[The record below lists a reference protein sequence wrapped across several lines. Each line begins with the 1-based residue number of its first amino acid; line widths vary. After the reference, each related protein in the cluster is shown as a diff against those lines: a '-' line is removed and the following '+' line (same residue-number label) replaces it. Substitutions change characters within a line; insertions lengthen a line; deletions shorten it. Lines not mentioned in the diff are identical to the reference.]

1 MEGGAKLFGVFRVKN
16 HDFTPKNHIF
26 TNSRGGARRP
36 PPLDPP
42 LLLHKNVKILQRQT
56 ICHESFEDDELSW
69 LLFAMNYCI
78 KTSKFLSSGFMSTI
92 LLYKTKRYTLIS
104 NIVFIFHEVECFRRK
119 IFIQW
124 EPFAI
129 SKLDIN
135 IWFFIEWCEKTN
147 QWLSTMWDNFTICFT
162 FSFVRHSTSF
172 ASDLQIWTLRWNCP
186 ISHSRSWLSI
196 IISSLDTNP
205 IRLKK
210 LKTVVIVF
218 ICSDIM
224 SLALHFVDTRRVWR
238 YQREVTRIRKSKK
251 DR

>member
-36 PPLDPP
+36 PPWIRP
-42 LLLHKNVKILQRQT
+42 
-56 ICHESFEDDELSW
+56 C
-69 LLFAMNYCI
+69 YCI
-78 KTSKFLSSGFMSTI
+78 KMWKYCKDKPFATSLSKTMNSRDCFLLWTTASKLPSFLVAVLCLRYYYI
-92 LLYKTKRYTLIS
+92 KYTLIS

-172 ASDLQIWTLRWNCP
+172 ASDLQIWTLRWNCS